1 MKKSSRRRLLL
12 SSVVMLLVAV
22 FALGTATYAWFTNS
36 STAKATGVNV
46 STTKLSN
53 LQVCETNS
61 TDDNDWGNKVDFD
74 VNEQLMPAST
84 GNLTAWY
91 ATTAA
96 DETAYNRDTE
106 AEITDVTGT
115 EGYVVAKTF
124 YIRSKDVDADN
135 VNWSLNLGTTEPT
148 ARKYLRVAL
157 VGGDGKVVW
166 SLNETSTDGLTSTEG
181 ATTPLASS
189 DAVTG
194 TLFEK
199 LTKDTAKQLTLYVWF
214 EGQDTDCYNGTA
226 GCFADVTID
235 FSKG

>member
-61 TDDNDWGNKVDFD
+61 ADDSDWGNKVDFR

-96 DETAYNRDTE
+96 NETAYDRDTE
-106 AEITDVTGT
+106 AEITDVTGN
-115 EGYVVAKTF
+115 ESYVVAKTF
-124 YIRSKDVDADN
+124 FIRSKDVDAEN
-135 VNWSLNLGTTEPT
+135 VKWSLDLGSTDPT
-148 ARKYLRVAL
+148 AMNYLRVAL
-157 VGGDGKVVW
+157 VGGDGNVVW
-166 SLNETSTDGLTSTEG
+166 SSNETSTAGLTSTDG
-181 ATTPLASS
+181 ATTSLASS
-189 DAVTG
+189 GAVTG

-214 EGQDTDCYNGTA
+214 EGQDTNCYNGTA
-226 GCFADVTID
+226 GCSADVTIN
-235 FSKG
+235 FSKS